1 MSRYLPGRC
10 APCAALYLIVG
21 LFVVAGCEASSS
33 SVDTAGSGATTPGY
47 QQLHDAIFVPS
58 CASGSCHGGPI
69 AVAELSF
76 DDAAAAYA
84 HLLEAAPVV
93 PGAQDSGLALVAPGD
108 LSASLLYRKL
118 AEATEALEAES
129 LGGRMPLGQPV
140 LGDDALEAVATWIS
154 DGAPFDGAPLSPGV
168 VSRGGDEADYIGCD
182 ASDADGL
189 KACLG
194 DAPDPSLI
202 QRFYTP
208 PLVIPGGSEMV
219 MCSEVAVLDAPLRIR
234 AARGK
239 QMSGGHHAAVFVGLM
254 PLGVDGPVPC
264 SEIEMGALRFVAG
277 AGGAGGQDTVMPD
290 GAALTVGK
298 GQRIVVQSHYV
309 NMSPEPR
316 TVMDA
321 VDLELTTVA
330 ESPIDVDAFA
340 VIDSE
345 LAIPT
350 ETEAYTRVK
359 TCKVDA
365 PMDIHMML
373 GHTHDYGVLFEIEFI
388 RDGLPEL
395 QYHAT
400 HGPTLR
406 DTPDILMFDEPL
418 HLDEGDE
425 VRITCAWTNTTDDVL
440 GWPEEMC
447 VGLMYYSPGRGYLIC
462 DTDDEVPV
470 VQGGGEASPD
480 EGCVGPGAE
489 GNALGVGRYCTV
501 GGGECDDTPE
511 PTLCLAEFDSDAPYC
526 SVILCQDDSVCGDG
540 ATCVFEGA
548 GSACVPD
555 ACR

>member
-1 MSRYLPGRC
+1 MRTVSVNNKTQAFWGC
-10 APCAALYLIVG
+10 
-21 LFVVAGCEASSS
+21 LFVAMMCASGCAQM
-33 SVDTAGSGATTPGY
+33 SVDGGVPTTPGY

-58 CASGSCHGGPI
+58 CASGSCHSGAI
-69 AVAELSF
+69 AVADLSF
-76 DDAAAAYA
+76 DSAEVAYA
-84 HLLEAAPVV
+84 HLLDAVSVIPGPEGSGV
-93 PGAQDSGLALVAPGD
+93 PLVIPGD

-118 AEATEALEAES
+118 AEETESLEAEA
-129 LGGRMPLGQPV
+129 LGSRMPLAQPT
-140 LGDDALEAVATWIS
+140 LSEGALDAVAAWIQG
-154 DGAPFDGAPLSPGV
+154 GAPFDGAAVTLGEVAQP
-168 VSRGGDEADYIGCD
+168 GDETDYVGCD
-182 ASDADGL
+182 AQDEVGL

-194 DAPDPSLI
+194 DAPDPSVF

-208 PLVIPGGSEMV
+208 PLVIPGGSEV
-219 MCSEVAVLDAPLRIR
+219 VICSEVAVLDAPLRIR
-234 AARGK
+234 AARSK

-277 AGGAGGQDTVMPD
+277 AGGAGAQETVMTE
-290 GAALTVGK
+290 GTALTVAK
-298 GQRIVVQSHYV
+298 GQRLVVQSHYI

-316 TVMDA
+316 IVMDA
-321 VDLELTTVA
+321 VDLELTTVE

-345 LAIPT
+345 LDIPVGV
-350 ETEAYTRVK
+350 EAYTRVK
-359 TCKVDA
+359 TCRVDA

-388 RDGLPEL
+388 REGLAEL

-406 DTPDILMFDEPL
+406 DTPEILVFDEPL

-425 VRITCAWTNTTDDVL
+425 IRVTCAWTNTTDAVL

-462 DTDDEVPV
+462 DTDDELPV
-470 VQGGGEASPD
+470 RQGGGEPAGE
-480 EGCVGPGAE
+480 EGCVGPGDE

-555 ACR
+555 VCR